1 MVPAVSLTMTF
12 PKHVIER
19 RRTTVEEPD
28 TMSSRA
34 VAKNADNEICGT
46 VPLGMGSVLNE
57 DGVSALLQQ
66 QKSKTSRPES
76 SLRPTRRPVPG
87 SAIGSHGMVTEVEDE
102 NFNDN
107 VIGGCDGHGLWLG
120 RRLHRCGSA
129 RAHSVERALTT
140 SHGTLPTL
148 PAKQS
153 TPLRTTLLWRARF
166 VWSCAKVRRILPKSF
181 RKSSLS
187 LRRLVL
193 RAGP

>member
-129 RAHSVERALTT
+129 RAQCITRTGIDSSSEAVNAASNNVVAFQQWAAAPSR
-140 SHGTLPTL
+140 G
-148 PAKQS
+148 AK
-153 TPLRTTLLWRARF
+153 LMMI
-166 VWSCAKVRRILPKSF
+166 VKKVIVMDPFYRGGVGDK
-181 RKSSLS
+181 
-187 LRRLVL
+187 
-193 RAGP
+193 